1 MKIGVIVPGGVDR
14 SGRGRV
20 IPVLLALVERLA
32 RRHEVLVVALDQEP
46 QACEYD
52 LLGAHVVNLG
62 SSTKPSLIK
71 WGYRLKKFLN
81 ILKSHGGDFDVL
93 HAFWAHPPGIMA
105 VAAGAYL
112 GTPVIISVGGGE
124 MVRFPEI
131 GYGGQLN
138 WHKRTAISFALHRA
152 IAVTAGSHYALCP
165 LKKIR
170 NDAHW
175 LPLGVE
181 TRVMSGVIARSEGP
195 PWRLLHVAGLN
206 RVKDQTTLLHAF
218 RIVLQS
224 HPQTL
229 LDCIGGDT
237 LSSRMQALAQTLGIA
252 DKVMFHGFR
261 PLDELLPFYRQ
272 AHLFIQSSLHESMG
286 AAVLEA
292 AASGVPTVG
301 TNVGVVAE
309 MAPLAAHAV
318 PLRDPHALARGIVEL
333 LDCTERR
340 ESLARAAQLFAQTY
354 NADWTCAQFEAL
366 YQQVVRRRGDCVEY
380 ASAS

>member
-1 MKIGVIVPGGVDR
+1 MKIGMIVPGGVDR
-14 SGRGRV
+14 SGHGRV

-32 RRHEVLVVALDQEP
+32 HRHEVLVVALDQEP

-52 LLGAHVVNLG
+52 LLGAHVINLG
-62 SSTKPSLIK
+62 SSTKPPLIK
-71 WGYRLKKFLN
+71 WGYRLKKLLSV
-81 ILKSHGGDFDVL
+81 LKSHGGDFDVL
-93 HAFWAHPPGIMA
+93 HAFWAQPPGIMA
-105 VAAGAYL
+105 VAVGVHL
-112 GTPVIISVGGGE
+112 GTPVVISVGGGE

-131 GYGGQLN
+131 DYGGQLN
-138 WHKRTAISFALHRA
+138 WHKRVAISLALNRA

-165 LKKIR
+165 IKKIR
-170 NDAHW
+170 NDARW

-181 TRVMSGVIARSEGP
+181 TRVMSGVIARSVGP
-195 PWRLLHVAGLN
+195 PWRLLHVASLN
-206 RVKDQTTLLHAF
+206 RVKDQMTLLQALK
-218 RIVLQS
+218 IVLQS
-224 HPQTL
+224 HPQTR
-229 LDCIGGDT
+229 LDCVGGDT

-252 DKVMFHGFR
+252 DKVVFHGFR
-261 PLDELLPFYRQ
+261 PLVELLPFYRQ

-286 AAVLEA
+286 AAVMEA
-292 AASGVPTVG
+292 AAAGVPTVG

-318 PLRDPHALARGIVEL
+318 PLRDPQALARGIVEL

-340 ESLARAAQLFAQTY
+340 ESLARSAQAFAQTY

-366 YQQVVRRRGDCVEY
+366 YQQVVQRRGDIVEY